1 MAEPK
6 WYEMGQAAANKID
19 ELTAEPKPK
28 KEKSFLTRATQQL
41 KETGAGLVGGLV
53 GVGSE
58 TGRFIGDVTSTPLSD
73 YNPFKS
79 FPEFFKG
86 VEDIRKGR
94 IDITKAPQAGGKERV
109 LQGLVGPSGPQGV
122 RDREGKLKDSPLY
135 DAAKRDLLN
144 IGEGLVDV
152 AAAMA
157 GINNERQAAEA
168 ERMSKDPRFKGKDI
182 GTQAAFTAGAK
193 AGQEL
198 VGGLLATP
206 AIAAIG
212 TKDIFTGEEGK
223 KLYRE
228 APVAYALSLLPVL
241 KSIRAGVK
249 AGTIGLKQRALVKQQ
264 LRKVTNPATGKPFGS
279 LSQLEAYLTNL
290 EKQGQGGLVPKPR
303 PITDPATIAREAA
316 VQVEKAPTTIA
327 AQEAA
332 GMAGRA
338 VKGAVIGQAI
348 GGPLGAVAGGVVT
361 AGPTLARAGNALLGK
376 FSKSAAA
383 KATAKAA
390 QVKRGVSEPRTYESP
405 QAEEAGEAA
414 IRKGGEARVM
424 EAQTRGLARVA
435 VPREGTKAPTLEQF
449 KATLKAEGRNPA
461 GIPNEAFD
469 ALPLAEQESLFRQ
482 EYNKAYPTTEF
493 RVQVQPVTIEA
504 SPDAVSVKTGNRFQ
518 QTYEPAGTTLQFI
531 EKAFEGTELARD
543 TLAKRRLA
551 TALAASKD
559 FPVLR
564 LIDPAVR
571 RQVIKNYERITGEKA
586 SPELNLQL
594 EELAK
599 KAYEQG
605 EQGAVINP
613 QDITIKGK
621 PLDDFMPEQ
630 TTQQVNNSIIQEFI
644 ARTQERL
651 QQAEIEK
658 GSTVGP
664 KSVDFTN
671 LRQSFQDNPQPDLAG
686 VPNKTAALE
695 AVNKE
700 LLTEQPE
707 PYKNYLL
714 TLKSQLETMEGDKPA
729 MAGGVRQAIKTDPY
743 RPAETLSFL
752 EAPLSNLL
760 GLTKRMITTYNPAVI
775 LGNYLGNAMVGT
787 LFGKGDPVTLTT
799 RAVIATR
806 GFNNRVRQAGKG
818 GRLSLADELTLRA
831 VPRET
836 MASVETG
843 GAVLK
848 PAKLVQRVY
857 EGGDIAFKVEE
868 GLVQSKKLI
877 TVMEGLEQ
885 GESVGLRV
893 GPNQSVVVVK
903 TNKGTIQVINP
914 KTGNIVTEGN
924 LNSAKV
930 KQVLAAAVKSSI
942 DAKYPDVS
950 QLPLYFKELVRQR
963 QAKGVKG
970 AAQTLASAI
979 VFTPFISYI
988 LKAADGPFRRGIL
1001 DYIAGMDDS
1010 PILYRTK
1017 SPVSKRGFGD
1027 TLANSFDKEV
1037 RNKVARYAASRGFI
1051 NSFYARYNEA
1061 SAKERDQI
1069 RQQFAF
1075 LPKEKKAVV
1084 LGQMYETTDGDRTRR
1099 VSTPSY
1105 ATFWGQTDNVFRAI
1119 IGVGNSLKD
1128 AFGLTDK
1135 ELTKAIGSPNPELDK
1150 TLLSLA
1156 SGERP
1161 DYTDILTA
1169 TRLGGGLYKDLFVK
1183 MIDSQRLG
1191 TPAPDLGKELL
1202 RTSGVLGKLV
1212 EVVGTAT
1219 GLKEKPNQPQYLDN
1233 SFRFY
1238 VDKMVSSRV
1247 LDPAATTKTVLFQTR
1262 GLYNEF
1268 FKTIINP
1275 LIEKAAEA
1283 ERRGEDGDAYI
1294 DKAEELNDALQEA
1307 IMNKIDSRLETLE
1320 KLGLPADVRLKQIKQ
1335 AFRKVRER
1343 EPAPQVIE
1351 KKVEVQPE
1359 APEPPP
1365 FPEFE
1370 EGGEEIR

>member
-1 MAEPK
+1 MP
-6 WYEMGQAAANKID
+6 
-19 ELTAEPKPK
+19 
-28 KEKSFLTRATQQL
+28 
-41 KETGAGLVGGLV
+41 
-53 GVGSE
+53 
-58 TGRFIGDVTSTPLSD
+58 
-73 YNPFKS
+73 
-79 FPEFFKG
+79 
-86 VEDIRKGR
+86 
-94 IDITKAPQAGGKERV
+94 
-109 LQGLVGPSGPQGV
+109 
-122 RDREGKLKDSPLY
+122 
-135 DAAKRDLLN
+135 
-144 IGEGLVDV
+144 
-152 AAAMA
+152 
-157 GINNERQAAEA
+157 
-168 ERMSKDPRFKGKDI
+168 
-182 GTQAAFTAGAK
+182 
-193 AGQEL
+193 
-198 VGGLLATP
+198 
-206 AIAAIG
+206 
-212 TKDIFTGEEGK
+212 
-223 KLYRE
+223 
-228 APVAYALSLLPVL
+228 
-241 KSIRAGVK
+241 
-249 AGTIGLKQRALVKQQ
+249 
-264 LRKVTNPATGKPFGS
+264 
-279 LSQLEAYLTNL
+279 
-290 EKQGQGGLVPKPR
+290 
-303 PITDPATIAREAA
+303 EAA

-327 AQEAA
+327 AKEAA

-348 GGPLGAVAGGVVT
+348 GGPLGAAAGGAVV
-361 AGPTLARAGNALLGK
+361 AGPTLARAGNALLSR
-376 FSKSAAA
+376 FSQTAAA
-383 KATAKAA
+383 KAAQVGA

-405 QAEEAGEAA
+405 MAEEAGEAA

-435 VPREGTKAPTLEQF
+435 VPREGVKAPTLEQF
-449 KATLKAEGRNPA
+449 KETLKAEGRNPM
-461 GIPNEAFD
+461 GIPDADFD
-469 ALPLAEQESLFRQ
+469 ALPLSTQESLFRQ
-482 EYNKAYPTTEF
+482 EYNKAYSTTEF

-504 SPDAVSVKTGNRFQ
+504 SPDAVRVQTGTRFQ

-531 EKAFEGTELARD
+531 DKAFEGTELARD

-551 TALAASKD
+551 VALAASKD

-586 SPELNLQL
+586 SPELATRL
-594 EELAK
+594 EDLAK
-599 KAYEQG
+599 KAYEEG
-605 EQGAVINP
+605 EQKGVINP

-621 PLDDFMPEQ
+621 ALDEFMPEQ

-644 ARTQERL
+644 ARTQEEL
-651 QQAEIEK
+651 QQAEVMEGETTVVKK
-658 GSTVGP
+658 G
-664 KSVDFTN
+664 SVDFNN
-671 LRQSFQDNPQPDLAG
+671 LQRSFQENPQPDLAG
-686 VPNKTAALE
+686 VRNKTQALKI
-695 AVNKE
+695 VNNE
-700 LLTEQPE
+700 LLSEQPE
-707 PYKNYLL
+707 PYRNYLL
-714 TLKSQLETMEGDKPA
+714 RLKAQLETMEGDKPA
-729 MAGGVRQAIKTDPY
+729 MMGGVREAVKTDPY

-752 EAPLSNLL
+752 EAPLANIL

-787 LFGKGDPVTLTT
+787 LFGKGDPLTLTT

-806 GFNNRVRQAGKG
+806 GFNNRVQQVGKG
-818 GRLSLADELTLRA
+818 GKLALADELTLRA

-877 TVMEGLEQ
+877 SVLEGMEL

-903 TNKGTIQVINP
+903 SGSGRYQVINP
-914 KTGNIVTEGN
+914 KTGNILTEGLIDN
-924 LNSAKV
+924 AKV

-963 QAKGVKG
+963 QATGVKG

-1037 RNKVARYAASRGFI
+1037 RSKVARYAASRAFI

-1061 SAKERDQI
+1061 SAEERDQI

-1075 LPKEKKAVV
+1075 LPKEKRAVV

-1135 ELTKAIGSPNPELDK
+1135 ELTKAIGSPNPELDR

-1169 TRLGGGLYKDLFVK
+1169 SRLGGGLYKDLFIK

-1191 TPAPDLGKELL
+1191 TPPPDLGKELL

-1212 EVVGTAT
+1212 EITLTAT

-1238 VDKMVSSRV
+1238 LDKIISSRV
-1247 LDPAATTKTVLFQTR
+1247 LDPAATTQTVLFQTR

-1268 FKTIINP
+1268 WNSTIKP

-1343 EPAPQVIE
+1343 EAAPQIIE
-1351 KKVEVQPE
+1351 KRVEVQPE

-1370 EGGEEIR
+1370 EGGEEIE